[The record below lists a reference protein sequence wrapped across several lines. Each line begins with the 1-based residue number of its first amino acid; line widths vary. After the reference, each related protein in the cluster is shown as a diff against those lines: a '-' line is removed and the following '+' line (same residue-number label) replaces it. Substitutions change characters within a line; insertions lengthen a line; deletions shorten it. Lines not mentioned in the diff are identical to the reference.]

1 MYSFLRERNRAV
13 TSYYFQ
19 DSIDSKAAQ
28 VNFKKMLMYIIFFI
42 KS

>member
-1 MYSFLRERNRAV
+1 MYPFFRERNRAV

-28 VNFKKMLMYIIFFI
+28 VNLKKMLGNVYYFY
-42 KS
+42 